1 MKPELHILTSDDELS
16 QDLGL
21 AGESNV
27 FDLTVPEPDYGQL
40 LEKIFEAERIHVW

>member
-1 MKPELHILTSDDELS
+1 MKPELHILTADDELS
-16 QDLGL
+16 QGLGL
-21 AGESNV
+21 ADQLDV